1 MLSEQAQ
8 VLKTQMQ
15 AVVADKRE
23 LQAVEAEWRDLLV
36 FEEERLCGITDGELP
51 IVTEL
56 FDERQRLRKALA
68 MHQLQNITRLQHA
81 ALTPLQRRIMR
92 LRYVQGRAWREIVGD
107 LEKTKQYLLREHN
120 KALENLAKRLKN
132 KMDKRLEGDSPTCGI
147 LR

>member
-1 MLSEQAQ
+1 MALSEKAQ
-8 VLKTQMQ
+8 ELKTQMQ
-15 AVVADKRE
+15 VVVADKRE
-23 LQAVEAEWRDLLV
+23 LEAVEAEWRDLLV

-92 LRYVQGRAWREIVGD
+92 LRYVQGYAWREIVGD
-107 LEKTKQYLLREHN
+107 LKKTKQYLLREHN
-120 KALENLAKRLKN
+120 KALEILAKQSK
-132 KMDKRLEGDSPTCGI
+132 K
-147 LR
+147 